1 MSKVKILDI
10 SYYFNYTYIRGY
22 FIFFKGMLTRNRE
35 CLGEVISDKDLII
48 FLTEHFR
55 DIKKVQWSNEKIQNQ
70 LGRRTLQEI
79 LESHETCY
87 MGSCVDMTLSFFR
100 KMKEKYPCLNL
111 TLWCELLKHKKSGIL
126 SLHFFLKNEDKNQII
141 DFVRNNQVALYEGAY
156 RNPWNSIIVDQV
168 ALLSLPWD
176 QVKDTDSLLTL
187 AHKLWIPFSEQDF
200 QLFLNKLKS
209 DNTDQEF
216 QDFSKKRSWLHI
228 TLNGKKVDLSRS
240 ELFET
245 LQD

>member
-35 CLGEVISDKDLII
+35 YLGEVVSDKDLII

-55 DIKKVQWSNEKIQNQ
+55 DIKKVQWSNEKIQNH
-70 LGRRTLQEI
+70 LGRRTIQEI
-79 LESHETCY
+79 LNSHETCY
-87 MGSCVDMTLSFFR
+87 MGSCVDMTLSFL
-100 KMKEKYPCLNL
+100 KKLKEKYPFWHLS
-111 TLWCELLKHKKSGIL
+111 LWCELLKHKKSGII

-141 DFVRNNQVALYEGAY
+141 DFVRNNQVAIYEGVY
-156 RNPWNSIIVDQV
+156 RNPWNGITVDQL
-168 ALLSLPWD
+168 ALLFLPWD
-176 QVKDTDSLLTL
+176 QVKDEDSLLTL
-187 AHKLWIPFSEQDF
+187 ANKLWIPFSEQDF
-200 QLFLNKLKS
+200 QRFLNKLIS

-216 QDFSKKRSWLHI
+216 QDFSNKRAWLRI
-228 TLNGKKVDLSRS
+228 TFNGKKVDLSKS
-240 ELFET
+240 ELIET

>member
-1 MSKVKILDI
+1 MSKFKIFDI
-10 SYYFNYTYIRGY
+10 SCYFDYTCIWDVL
-22 FIFFKGMLTRNRE
+22 FFCYGMTVEHRE
-35 CLGEVISDKDLII
+35 ILGEVVLDKELIA
-48 FLTEHFR
+48 FLIEHFR
-55 DIKKVQWSNEKIQNQ
+55 DIKKVQWSNGKIQNH
-70 LGRRTLQEI
+70 LGRRTIQEI
-79 LESHETCY
+79 LNSHETCY

-216 QDFSKKRSWLHI
+216 QDFSKKRAWLRI
-228 TLNGKKVDLSRS
+228 TFNGKKVDLSKS
-240 ELFET
+240 ELIET
-245 LQD
+245 LQS